1 METLSLFGDY
11 FSLSVLLIDD
21 HKDVWVA
28 SSPFLLK
35 DRLLWLEAD
44 YVKRLYFRHGY

>member
-28 SSPFLLK
+28 SLCSYLIKIFLLSH
-35 DRLLWLEAD
+35 LVSL
-44 YVKRLYFRHGY
+44 